1 MMCVKTIID
10 ITGTIDEGMWN
21 CEPPFPNIK
30 IKPFPPIPWLGGKT
44 VGLEVF
50 EGFHSQ
56 TGTYLE
62 TPAHFYGN
70 GNSYPLIDVPV
81 EKLIDVPCVVL
92 NIGIREMN
100 PDKGREPITVADLE
114 ACFNV
119 GEIQP
124 GYAILVGTGW
134 GKYWFHPDNMKC
146 APYFTRDAMLW
157 LIDKKPFILGGDTPR
172 WDTVENTQNFFE
184 DFYAANILM
193 AGPFVN
199 LEKCKAPKCSL
210 TILTPKIPITSC
222 VPARAV
228 IIED

>member
-1 MMCVKTIID
+1 MRKVID
-10 ITGTIDEGMWN
+10 ITGTIAEGMWN
-21 CEPPFPNIK
+21 LKPPFPDIK
-30 IKPFPPIPWLGGKT
+30 IKPFPPIPWLDGKSF
-44 VGLEVF
+44 GLEIF

-56 TGTYLE
+56 CGTYLE

-92 NIGIREMN
+92 NVGMRDLDLE
-100 PDKGREPITVADLE
+100 KGRTPVTVEDLE
-114 ACFNV
+114 NCFNA
-119 GEIQP
+119 GEIKE
-124 GYAILVGTGW
+124 GDAILVGTGW
-134 GKYWFHPDNMKC
+134 GRYWFHPDTMKC
-146 APYFTRDAMLW
+146 CPYFTKEAMMW
-157 LIDKKPFILGGDTPR
+157 LIGKKPFILGGDIPQ
-172 WDTVENTQNFFE
+172 WDTVENSQNFFE

-199 LEKCKAPKCSL
+199 LEQCTAARCKL
-210 TILTPKIPITSC
+210 TVLTPKIPITSC